1 MVLSITCFESK
12 HMNTFQKYFRAVSQ
26 AIQDAN
32 RDDLVLVVGSFF
44 LAGEARKR
52 WFPEE
57 LILEKWKIE

>member
-1 MVLSITCFESK
+1 
-12 HMNTFQKYFRAVSQ
+12 MNTFQKYFRAVSQ